1 MDRVG
6 EILDGEIIQGLLDDL
21 EFWGQVDNGGHS
33 DVVEGAVQEEYLAE
47 LETLK
52 SFEIAEDAGSEQF
65 LGEVDNSN
73 DLEIVDSTIIEQ
85 VLGGLNSIESSEELK
100 PGILEAFITQTDT
113 LEAFQAVEDVIIN
126 DNSREIDTEESIFT
140 TATPPSDT
148 SLVNP
153 TYFRNRIFPCPFQIS
168 LGCPRTFSHPGY
180 AKNHSKIHSH
190 HIRCDY
196 KGCRSRFRTRES
208 LDSHLNTIHGLEDI
222 ADLDHSCKGRLRR
235 VDGEYNCR
243 FRDLLGC
250 QKTFSQ
256 NGHANRHAVVHF
268 KAAIPC
274 NVRGC
279 RMKFMKRCNWEAH
292 FWANHYQVLS

>member
-6 EILDGEIIQGLLDDL
+6 EILDGKIIQDLLDDL
-21 EFWGQVDNGGHS
+21 EFLGQADNGGHS

-47 LETLK
+47 LETLT
-52 SFEIAEDAGSEQF
+52 SFEIAENAGSEQF

-85 VLGGLNSIESSEELK
+85 VLRSLSSIESSEKLK
-100 PGILEAFITQTDT
+100 PGILETLITQTDT
-113 LEAFQAVEDVIIN
+113 LEAFQAVEDVIVN
-126 DNSREIDTEESIFT
+126 DNSREIDNEESVFT
-140 TATPPSDT
+140 TTTPPSDT
-148 SLVNP
+148 SLVSP
-153 TYFRNRIFPCPFQIS
+153 TYFRNRIFPCPFQNT
-168 LGCPRTFSHPGY
+168 LGCPRTFCHPGY
-180 AKNHSKIHSH
+180 AKSHSKIHSH
-190 HIRCDY
+190 HIRCDF
-196 KGCRSRFRTRES
+196 KSCRSRFRTRES

-222 ADLDHSCKGRLRR
+222 ADLEHGCKGRLHR
-235 VDGEYNCR
+235 VDGEYKCR

-250 QKTFSQ
+250 PKTFSQ
-256 NGHANRHAVVHF
+256 NGHANRHAVVHI

-292 FWANHYQVLS
+292 FWASHYQVLN